1 MENDCL
7 KIIIREMVKE
17 DVPQVSEIEKDAFG
31 NHRWHEDAFYTE
43 LNNELSKYLVAT
55 LEDGTLIGFI
65 GCWLIFEEAH
75 VATFAVARNYQRK
88 QIAQALMCAFVDI
101 CYKEEIK
108 YITLEVRG
116 SNDKAISLYE
126 KFGMTSVGI
135 RKNYYQD
142 NNESA
147 LIMFSENI
155 FYNKFKTIYNEIKNN
170 IKKIEIIYG

>member
-1 MENDCL
+1 MEIDCL
-7 KIIIREMVKE
+7 KIIIREMKKD
-17 DVPQVSEIEKDAFG
+17 DVPEVSLIEKEAFG
-31 NHRWHEDAFYTE
+31 DHRWHEDAFYTE

-55 LEDGTLIGFI
+55 LDNGSIVGFI

-75 VATFAVARNYQRK
+75 IATFAISKKYQKK
-88 QIAQALMCAFVDI
+88 QIAQALMCAFIEI

-108 YITLEVRG
+108 YITLEVRE
-116 SNDKAISLYE
+116 SNEKAINLYE

-142 NNESA
+142 NNENA

-155 FYNKFKTIYNEIKNN
+155 FYNKFKTIYNNIKNN
-170 IKKIEIIYG
+170 IKKIEIIYE

>member
-1 MENDCL
+1 MQL
-7 KIIIREMVKE
+7 
-17 DVPQVSEIEKDAFG
+17 
-31 NHRWHEDAFYTE
+31 
-43 LNNELSKYLVAT
+43 
-55 LEDGTLIGFI
+55 
-65 GCWLIFEEAH
+65 
-75 VATFAVARNYQRK
+75 FAVAKNFQRK

-108 YITLEVRG
+108 YITLEVRE

-142 NNESA
+142 NNENA

-155 FYNKFKTIYNEIKNN
+155 FYNKFKTIYNEIKKEN
-170 IKKIEIIYG
+170 K